1 MKNWLKKN
9 MLTICAGITL
19 FFDVYHI
26 GSFSRFLFGEPEYPT
41 ED

>member
-1 MKNWLKKN
+1 MKSWIKKN
-9 MLTICAGITL
+9 MITICAGITL

-26 GSFSRFLFGEPEYPT
+26 GSYSFVLFGEPEYPI